1 MGKYDLGITLSQR
14 CSAWLRASGKTS
26 ILQTRGQ
33 NISNVSTCGLKYNR
47 ALAND
52 MLQIRKRNI
61 KFINGSQAGAGET
74 QIIATN
80 NSGEYLG
87 NIVFSS
93 RKLSKATYNFPQ
105 NYKDANE
112 NLLAHIH
119 IDSLSSAHIQKG
131 TGTALLQEAV
141 KESIKQG
148 YGGRIVLDA
157 GAIGNGITRSP
168 LPFYFKMGLRCCNE
182 NNDKVFRK
190 LPPEI
195 LDKLHTTSIQFGGIG
210 AQKMYLPVEN
220 ISRLLSM

>member
-26 ILQTRGQ
+26 VLQTRGQ
-33 NISNVSTCGLKYNR
+33 NLSNISTCGLKYNR
-47 ALAND
+47 ALTND
-52 MLQIRKRNI
+52 IFQIGKKNI
-61 KFINGSQAGAGET
+61 NFKNGSQAGADET

-80 NSGEYLG
+80 NSGKYLG
-87 NIVFSS
+87 NIVFSP
-93 RKLSKATYNFPQ
+93 RKLSKTAYNFPQ
-105 NYKDANE
+105 NYKDANG

-119 IDSLSSAHIQKG
+119 IDSLSSSHIQKG
-131 TGTALLQEAV
+131 AGTALLQEAV

-190 LPPEI
+190 LPTEI
-195 LDKLHTTSIQFGGIG
+195 LDKLHTTSPQFGGIG
-210 AQKMYLPVEN
+210 AQKMYLPIEN
-220 ISRLLSM
+220 IDRLLSL